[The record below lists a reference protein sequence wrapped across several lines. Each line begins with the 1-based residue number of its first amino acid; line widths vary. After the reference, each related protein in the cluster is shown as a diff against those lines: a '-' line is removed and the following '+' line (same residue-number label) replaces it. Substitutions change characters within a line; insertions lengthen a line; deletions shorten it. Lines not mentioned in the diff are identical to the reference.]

1 MASDDWDRFRNAL
14 KSIDEYKEKYFSV
27 DKIKAYLG
35 DEPWNE
41 ETVLFLY
48 MKNYEAMNTILQDLK
63 GYKIY
68 SKLSEYMNLL
78 QKENSF
84 YEKIIEA
91 TNRCNSEITKRNT
104 NDVDIHRILSEY
116 QETVNLYFFGYA
128 CVASSLI
135 CIENN
140 LQSKYAIDKDSISKK
155 YDEYLVKVEAHYA
168 IILLRNKLCHGK
180 YIYFKWTS
188 KDKNIKFTLD
198 EKTLLSI
205 DKKNDKDEK
214 GIQYLISISG
224 DIIKLISPY
233 HQLCNIFHKY
243 VYELILNE
251 NIKEIQQCNSYYK
264 KIYTQTDIQARNIFK
279 HNKPTP
285 YKIHDSDTFYLNRAM
300 GLVEEETETFLR
312 EKLTP

>member
-1 MASDDWDRFRNAL
+1 M
-14 KSIDEYKEKYFSV
+14 KSNEKYFNA
-27 DKIKAYLG
+27 DEIKAKLG

-78 QKENSF
+78 QKENRF
-84 YEKIIEA
+84 YKKIINT
-91 TNRCNSEITKRNT
+91 TNRCNSEITKRNI

-128 CVASSLI
+128 CVAFSLI

-155 YDEYLVKVEAHYA
+155 YDEYLVKDESHYA
-168 IILLRNKLCHGK
+168 IILLRHKLCHGK
-180 YIYFKWTS
+180 NICFKWIHYKNFTN
-188 KDKNIKFTLD
+188 KYENIKFTLD

-205 DKKNDKDEK
+205 DKKDEKDEK
-214 GIQYLISISG
+214 GIQYLRTISG
-224 DIIKLISPY
+224 DIINLISSY
-233 HQLCNIFHKY
+233 HTLCNIFHKY
-243 VYELILNE
+243 VYKSILNE

-285 YKIHDSDTFYLNRAM
+285 YNIHFSDTFYLNRAM
-300 GLVEEETETFLR
+300 GLVEDETVTFLGGGNS
-312 EKLTP
+312 P